1 MAAAYRDEW
10 PVLLVVPSGLRNHW
24 VDELRQW
31 LPGAEKHSMVLFCS
45 RFILKTDD
53 LPRQAWDR
61 REKSS
66 TKMRMLWLP
75 ESWLNVAAPP
85 NPHRKKKRKKAGVKA
100 IPPAVHLVV
109 RKRPVLSDH
118 FLISKRSFYQDRL
131 GTTIDGKLK
140 TGTHRLFLQEN
151 ALELP
156 ATVSIRQTSRC
167 FSRDNQ
173 KRSLAETGSGEISA
187 GDLNQRG
194 CVSAGWRACADLDSE
209 LRSAAQDS
217 GIAPASDHHL

>member
-1 MAAAYRDEW
+1 
-10 PVLLVVPSGLRNHW
+10 
-24 VDELRQW
+24 
-31 LPGAEKHSMVLFCS
+31 
-45 RFILKTDD
+45 
-53 LPRQAWDR
+53 
-61 REKSS
+61 
-66 TKMRMLWLP
+66 MLWLP

-217 GIAPASDHHL
+217 GIAPASDHHLRRVARDEEYGGALNTPSVLSIFLRFWPEPVLANHHFPDLSVPSPSW